1 MSAPAFFRKA
11 ALEKLSTPEKLDQ
24 LIKITSLNAWIVL
37 IMIASTITTAISW
50 SFYGRVK
57 TKIDTMG
64 IILGG
69 EVYDVVSTSQGQLL
83 NLNVD
88 IGDHVNAGDVI
99 ATIEQPDLILQ
110 IESAKAAVSERQ
122 YELKQLE
129 VYGSQDSRLQGDII
143 DKQRK
148 NIKLQIQ
155 ATQKSL
161 SFHQQQLSIEKDL
174 LSKGL
179 ITKPQVI
186 NREMQ
191 IEETLNQIKNLEA
204 NLVQTNS
211 QELNS
216 EYSHS
221 QRRTLIQQRIAQE
234 KLRLDQMIETYE
246 KRNSITSPHT
256 GEVLEIL
263 SKSGV
268 VVGPGTPLFKIK
280 NSKSLDDKLKG
291 VMYIPSR
298 DGKKIKVGMDALV
311 VPSTVRPQEFGYI
324 KGKITY
330 VSEFPV
336 TQQGLMT
343 SMQNDQL
350 VRSMLQMGAP
360 FEVYVEF
367 EENAE
372 NFSGYQW
379 TSASGPK
386 VNVNPGT
393 SCSGK
398 ITVKEEAP
406 ITLVVPALKKF
417 FNLY

>member
-50 SFYGRVK
+50 SFYGQVK
-57 TKIDTMG
+57 TKINTMG

-110 IESAKAAVSERQ
+110 IESAKAAVAERQ

-129 VYGSQDSRLQGDII
+129 VYGSQDSRIQGDII

-148 NIKLQIQ
+148 NINLQIQ

-191 IEETLNQIKNLEA
+191 IEETLNSIKNLEA

-280 NSKSLDDKLKG
+280 NSKTLDDKLKG
-291 VMYIPSR
+291 VMYISSR

-311 VPSTVRPQEFGYI
+311 VPSTVRPQEFGYM

-360 FEVYVEF
+360 FEVYVEL
-367 EENAE
+367 EENPE
-372 NFSGYQW
+372 NFSGYEW

-386 VNVNPGT
+386 INVNSGT

-398 ITVKEEAP
+398 ITIKEEAP